1 MYSSC
6 EILGFP
12 DLGKVSKNRKAN
24 YMFTMLL
31 KTDNFQLY
39 NKVHPLFTSNFRF
52 SKASHLFVFYF
63 LLTEKL
69 KIWENYNLSCRE
81 NCA

>member
-24 YMFTMLL
+24 YMFTKLL

-39 NKVHPLFTSNFRF
+39 IKLSFVYLEFSVFKSLAFICFGHLLFF
-52 SKASHLFVFYF
+52 S
-63 LLTEKL
+63 
-69 KIWENYNLSCRE
+69 
-81 NCA
+81 